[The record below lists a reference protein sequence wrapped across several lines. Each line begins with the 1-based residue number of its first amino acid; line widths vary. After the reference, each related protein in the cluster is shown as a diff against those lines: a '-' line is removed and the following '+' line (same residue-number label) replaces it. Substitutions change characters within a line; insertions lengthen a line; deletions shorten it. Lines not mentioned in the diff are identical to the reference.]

1 MGHPRIDFESVRG
14 FFLTRLEH
22 VPPMIYPGLLKKPP
36 HSVWHLG
43 ENFFY
48 NDFDAKKKLLFRK
61 AGL

>member
-1 MGHPRIDFESVRG
+1 M
-14 FFLTRLEH
+14 
-22 VPPMIYPGLLKKPP
+22 PPMIYPGLLKKPP